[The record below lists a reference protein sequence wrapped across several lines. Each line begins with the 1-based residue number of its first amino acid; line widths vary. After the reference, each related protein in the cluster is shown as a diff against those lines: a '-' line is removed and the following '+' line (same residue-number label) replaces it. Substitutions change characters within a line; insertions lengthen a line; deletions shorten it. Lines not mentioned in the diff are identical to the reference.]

1 MQSKGEEVKAEK
13 RKLAE
18 CARYAREGDER
29 VMAAARTSGTTA
41 QTTAES
47 NDATTDKKL
56 RNGGEKTAR
65 RGRENGL
72 LFVESALL
80 FARNRPLFSPP
91 LPLSHRRRVKGARR
105 GAASP
110 KK

>member
-1 MQSKGEEVKAEK
+1 MKAEK

-29 VMAAARTSGTTA
+29 VMAAARTTDDTNSA
-41 QTTAES
+41 TAES

-80 FARNRPLFSPP
+80 FVRNRPLFSPP
-91 LPLSHRRRVKGARR
+91 LPLSHRRRVKGVRR